1 MMAAHAVGRWVL
13 IAAVIG
19 LAGCSTTR
27 MSGDQLARVAKDWA
41 LGIRASQ
48 VIPVYPLTEDLQPGD
63 VFLVE
68 TALEDQVKVY
78 SEKGFLPLEN
88 LVVRLH
94 PKGYSAFYRGWPG
107 VEDGKLA
114 PPRRWQFPDPKGEE
128 VPADYSDAPLAAFP
142 TYNFSVSRSGGLSL
156 AIPVQ
161 SVPVGLNLLDTAS
174 ANGTITLKDAY
185 TYGLPARAIDD
196 YVKRWANESR
206 GYLEQY
212 AVPSPEPGAKGP
224 PRSFYLRV
232 INRVYLVKTVDVSLF
247 ANRATAADASAA
259 VPRQIDLLN
268 IGGDTEAKKRF
279 DEVNKVLAG
288 ASGPKA
294 EAAAAESGATAAP
307 IAAGGSVRVAMATSR
322 SVSLV
327 ESFARPLVIGY
338 LATDYRILPSGE
350 LGPARAALTAIEGR
364 PQLPAKPIPY
374 TGCDSNCDRLTAWLG
389 GAGYKEKANVKRLT
403 EWLMKQ
409 PDAVAI
415 ADLMTGPYPDLRSR
429 AVADLVAP

>member
-1 MMAAHAVGRWVL
+1 MMAAHAMGRWVL
-13 IAAVIG
+13 VAVVIG

-94 PKGYSAFYRGWPG
+94 PKGYGDFYRGWPG
-107 VEDGKLA
+107 VEDGQQA
-114 PPRRWQFPDPKGEE
+114 PPRRWQFPQPAGADAA
-128 VPADYSDAPLAAFP
+128 ADYSDAPLAAFP

-185 TYGLPARAIDD
+185 TYGLPARSLDD
-196 YVKRWANESR
+196 SVKGWASESR
-206 GYLEQY
+206 EYLAQY
-212 AVPSPEPGAKGP
+212 APPLAEPGGKGP
-224 PRSFYLRV
+224 ARSFYLRV

-247 ANRATAADASAA
+247 ANRATGADASAG
-259 VPRQIDLLN
+259 VPKKVDLLN
-268 IGGDTEAKKRF
+268 IGNDTEAKKRF

-288 ASGPKA
+288 ASGPKG
-294 EAAAAESGATAAP
+294 EASALEAGAAPP

-338 LATDYRILPSGE
+338 LATDYRILSKGE
-350 LGPARAALTAIEGR
+350 LGAPQASQAAIEGR
-364 PQLPAKPIPY
+364 PRLPATPIPY
-374 TGCDSNCDRLTAWLG
+374 TGCDSSCDRLKAWLG
-389 GAGYKEKANVKRLT
+389 GDGYKEKANVRRLT
-403 EWLMKQ
+403 EWLVTQ

-415 ADLMTGPYPDLRSR
+415 ADMMTGPYPDLRRR
-429 AVADLVAP
+429 AVAALVEP